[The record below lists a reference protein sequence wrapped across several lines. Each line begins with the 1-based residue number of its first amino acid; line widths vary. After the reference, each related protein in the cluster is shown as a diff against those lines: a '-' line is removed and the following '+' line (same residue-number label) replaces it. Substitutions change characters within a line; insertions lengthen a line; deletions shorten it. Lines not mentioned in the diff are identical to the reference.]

1 MNKIYTI
8 ILSFF
13 SLIVVSQ
20 NEQLAQNY
28 IDKGEFDKAASLY
41 EELEKKQ
48 PNNFYFTQKLVSC
61 YQGLKQFDKAEK
73 LLLNKKEV
81 SNQPI
86 IFVELGYNSQLQ
98 KDTNK
103 AETYFKKAIEAVANQ
118 PNYAYQIGQ
127 AFEQKSLL
135 FQAYSTYEI
144 AQKTNSSM
152 NFDYQ
157 MALLQG
163 QMGNL
168 DVMVVK
174 LLDYSYANINST
186 LSVQNQLVFF
196 MQDDAENV
204 FANSLKKELL
214 LRTQKNQDIYWNQF
228 LSWLYVNQKEYNK
241 AFIQE
246 KSIYKRNPE
255 SFDDIIQLA
264 QICVNE
270 NENET
275 AQAIFQFI
283 LQNTTDES
291 TVLNAQYFLL
301 KNEIS
306 TAKPETYP
314 LIQSKFDALMSQF
327 GESPFSVD
335 IQILAAHFKAFH
347 LNDFENAKT
356 LLDTTMEMPLNIRQ
370 KAKVKME
377 LADVFV
383 FNEKFNQA
391 IIYYAQIQNDLPNDE
406 FSHEASMRMA
416 KTSFFKK
423 DFNWA
428 KKQAGELKQASTQLI
443 ANDAVELFLL
453 ISDNS
458 AEDSLQVA
466 LQDFS
471 KADLLAFQNKPASAL
486 EAFLQVLEK
495 HKGESIEPGT
505 LFKVAKNY
513 EKLGNF
519 AKAIIYY
526 QTILD
531 NHKDGI
537 YIDEALFY
545 SAEIYKNQL
554 NDLEKAKNLYEKVVL
569 EHPDSIYFTEARKQY
584 RQLRGDK
591 QQGI

>member
-1 MNKIYTI
+1 MTKIFTY
-8 ILSFF
+8 LFF
-13 SLIVVSQ
+13 FCSLISFSQ
-20 NEQLAQNY
+20 NELLAQNY
-28 IDKGEFDKAASLY
+28 FDKGEFDKATSVY
-41 EELEKKQ
+41 EELDKKQ
-48 PNNFYFTQKLVSC
+48 PGNFYFTQKLVSC

-73 LLLNKKEV
+73 LLLSKKEK
-81 SNQPI
+81 SNQPNF
-86 IFVELGYNSQLQ
+86 FVELGYNAQLQ
-98 KDTNK
+98 KNQTK
-103 AETYFKKAIEAVANQ
+103 ADSYYKKAIDAVEFQ

-135 FQAYSTYEI
+135 QQAYNTYGI
-144 AQKTNSSM
+144 GQKANSSM

-174 LLDYSYANINST
+174 LLDYSYSNVNST
-186 LSVQNQLVFF
+186 LNVQNQLVLF

-270 NENET
+270 KDNET

-291 TVLNAQYFLL
+291 TILNAQYFLL
-301 KNEIS
+301 KNEIAN
-306 TAKPETYP
+306 AKLENYP
-314 LIQSKFDALMSQF
+314 AIQSKFDTLLTQF

-335 IQILAAHFKAFH
+335 LQILAAHFKAFYQ
-347 LNDFENAKT
+347 NDFENSKL
-356 LLDTTMEMPLNIRQ
+356 LLDKMMEMPLNVRQ

-377 LADVFV
+377 LADVLV
-383 FNEKFNQA
+383 YNEKFNQA

-423 DFNWA
+423 DFDWA
-428 KKQAGELKQASTQLI
+428 KKQAKELKQASTQLI

-453 ISDNS
+453 ISDNEV
-458 AEDSLQVA
+458 EDSLKVA

-471 KADLLAFQNKPASAL
+471 KADLLEYQNKPKEAL
-486 EAFLQVLEK
+486 EAFLQILVK
-495 HKGESIEPGT
+495 HKGQSIEAGT
-505 LFKVAKNY
+505 LYKVGRNY

-519 AKAIIYY
+519 AKAITYY

-531 NHKDGI
+531 HHKDGI
-537 YIDEALFY
+537 YTDEALFY
-545 SAEIYKNQL
+545 SAEIYNKQL
-554 NDLEKAKNLYEKVVL
+554 NDPEKAKSLYEKVVL

>member
-1 MNKIYTI
+1 MKKIYTI

-28 IDKGEFDKAASLY
+28 FDKGEFDKAASLY
-41 EELEKKQ
+41 EEMEKKQ
-48 PNNFYFTQKLVSC
+48 PNNFYFTQKLVAC
-61 YQGLKQFDKAEK
+61 FQGLKQFDKAEK
-73 LLLNKKEV
+73 LLLNKKEAN
-81 SNQPI
+81 NQPI
-86 IFVELGYNSQLQ
+86 IFVELGYNAQLE
-98 KDTNK
+98 KDQNK
-103 AETYFKKAIEAVANQ
+103 ADLYYKKALDVVAKQ

-127 AFEQKSLL
+127 AYEQKSLL
-135 FQAYSTYEI
+135 LQAYSTYEI

-214 LRTQKNQDIYWNQF
+214 LRTQKTQDIYWNQF
-228 LSWLYVNQKEYNK
+228 LSWLYINLKEYNK

-270 NENET
+270 KETET
-275 AQAIFQFI
+275 AQAIFEFI

-291 TVLNAQYFLL
+291 TILNAQYFLL
-301 KNEIS
+301 KNEIE
-306 TAKPETYP
+306 TAKPETYSM
-314 LIQSKFDALMSQF
+314 IQTKFETLLSQF
-327 GESPFSVD
+327 GNSPYAID
-335 IQILAAHFKAFH
+335 LRILASHFIAFY
-347 LNDFENAKT
+347 LNDFEKAKA
-356 LLDTTMEMPLNIRQ
+356 LLEATMEMPINIRQ

-471 KADLLAFQNKPASAL
+471 KADLLEYQNKPKDAL
-486 EAFLQVLEK
+486 EAFLQILEK
-495 HKGESIEPGT
+495 HKGQSIEAGT
-505 LFKVAKNY
+505 LYKVGKNY

-519 AKAIIYY
+519 AKAISYY
-526 QTILD
+526 QNILD

-545 SAEIYKNQL
+545 SSEIYKNQL

-584 RQLRGDK
+584 RALRGDK

>member
-1 MNKIYTI
+1 MTKIFTY
-8 ILSFF
+8 LFF
-13 SLIVVSQ
+13 FCSLISFSQ
-20 NEQLAQNY
+20 NELLAQNY
-28 IDKGEFDKAASLY
+28 FDKGEFDKAISLY
-41 EELEKKQ
+41 EELDKKQ
-48 PNNFYFTQKLVSC
+48 PGNFYFTQKLVSC

-73 LLLNKKEV
+73 LLLSKKEK
-81 SNQPI
+81 SNQPNF
-86 IFVELGYNSQLQ
+86 FVELGYNAQLQ
-98 KDTNK
+98 KNQTK
-103 AETYFKKAIEAVANQ
+103 ADSYYKKAIDAVEFQ

-135 FQAYSTYEI
+135 QQAYNTYGI
-144 AQKTNSSM
+144 GQKANSSM

-174 LLDYSYANINST
+174 LLDYSYSNVNST
-186 LSVQNQLVFF
+186 LNVQNQLVLF

-214 LRTQKNQDIYWNQF
+214 LRTQKTQDIYWNQF

-270 NENET
+270 KDNET

-291 TVLNAQYFLL
+291 TILNAQYFLL
-301 KNEIS
+301 KNEIAN
-306 TAKPETYP
+306 AKLENYP
-314 LIQSKFDALMSQF
+314 AIQSKFDTLLTQF

-335 IQILAAHFKAFH
+335 LQILAAHFKAFYQ
-347 LNDFENAKT
+347 NDFENSKL
-356 LLDTTMEMPLNIRQ
+356 LLDKMMEMPLNVRQ

-377 LADVFV
+377 LADVLV
-383 FNEKFNQA
+383 YNEKFNQA

-423 DFNWA
+423 DFDWA
-428 KKQAGELKQASTQLI
+428 KKQAKELKQASTQLI

-453 ISDNS
+453 ISDNEV
-458 AEDSLQVA
+458 EDSLKVA

-471 KADLLAFQNKPASAL
+471 KADLLEYQNKPKEAL
-486 EAFLQVLEK
+486 EAFLQILVK
-495 HKGESIEPGT
+495 HKGQSIEAGT
-505 LFKVAKNY
+505 LYKVGRNY

-519 AKAIIYY
+519 AKAITYY

-531 NHKDGI
+531 HHKDGI
-537 YIDEALFY
+537 YTDEALFY
-545 SAEIYKNQL
+545 SAEIYNKQL
-554 NDLEKAKNLYEKVVL
+554 NDPEKAKSLYEKVVL

>member
-1 MNKIYTI
+1 MKKIFPI
-8 ILSFF
+8 ILFFCSLFSFA
-13 SLIVVSQ
+13 Q
-20 NEQLAQNY
+20 NELLAQNY
-28 IDKGEFDKAASLY
+28 FDKGEFDKAISLY
-41 EELEKKQ
+41 EELDKKQ
-48 PNNFYFTQKLVSC
+48 PGNFYFTQKLVSC
-61 YQGLKQFDKAEK
+61 YQGLKQFDKVEK
-73 LLLNKKEV
+73 LLLNKKEK
-81 SNQPI
+81 SNQPGY
-86 IFVELGYNSQLQ
+86 FVELGYNAQLQ
-98 KDTNK
+98 KDQNK
-103 AETYFKKAIEAVANQ
+103 ADSYYKKAIDAVANQ

-135 FQAYSTYEI
+135 QQAYNTYEI
-144 AQKTNSSM
+144 GQKNSSGM

-174 LLDYSYANINST
+174 LLDYSYSNVNAT
-186 LSVQNQLVFF
+186 LNVQNQLTLF

-214 LRTQKNQDIYWNQF
+214 LRTQKTQDIYWNQF

-270 NENET
+270 KDNET

-291 TVLNAQYFLL
+291 TILNAQYFLL
-301 KNEIS
+301 KNEIAN
-306 TAKPETYP
+306 AKLENYP
-314 LIQSKFDALMSQF
+314 AIQSKFDTLLTQF

-335 IQILAAHFKAFH
+335 LQILAAHFKAFYQ
-347 LNDFENAKT
+347 NDFENSKL
-356 LLDTTMEMPLNIRQ
+356 LLDKMMEMPLNVRQ

-377 LADVFV
+377 LADVLV
-383 FNEKFNQA
+383 YNEKFNQA

-423 DFNWA
+423 DFDWA
-428 KKQAGELKQASTQLI
+428 KKQAKELKQASTQLI

-453 ISDNS
+453 ISDNEV
-458 AEDSLQVA
+458 EDSLKVA

-471 KADLLAFQNKPASAL
+471 KADLLEYQNKPKEAL
-486 EAFLQVLEK
+486 ESFLQILVK
-495 HKGESIEPGT
+495 HKGQPIEAGT
-505 LFKVAKNY
+505 LYKVGRNY

-519 AKAIIYY
+519 AKAITYY

-531 NHKDGI
+531 HHKDGI

-545 SAEIYKNQL
+545 SAEIYNKQL
-554 NDLEKAKNLYEKVVL
+554 KDPEKAKGFYEKIVL

>member
-1 MNKIYTI
+1 MKKIYTI

-13 SLIVVSQ
+13 SLLVVSQ

-28 IDKGEFDKAASLY
+28 FDKGEFDKAASLY
-41 EELEKKQ
+41 EEMEKKQ
-48 PNNFYFTQKLVSC
+48 PNNFYFTQKLVAC
-61 YQGLKQFDKAEK
+61 FQGLKQFDKAEK
-73 LLLNKKEV
+73 VLLNKKEAN
-81 SNQPI
+81 NQPI
-86 IFVELGYNSQLQ
+86 IFVELGYNAQLE
-98 KDTNK
+98 KDQNK
-103 AETYFKKAIEAVANQ
+103 ADLYYKKALDVVAKQ

-127 AFEQKSLL
+127 AYEQKSLL
-135 FQAYSTYEI
+135 LQAYSTYEI

-214 LRTQKNQDIYWNQF
+214 LRTQKTQDIYWNQF
-228 LSWLYVNQKEYNK
+228 LSWLYINLKEYNK

-270 NENET
+270 KENET

-291 TVLNAQYFLL
+291 TILNAQYFLL
-301 KNEIS
+301 KNEIE
-306 TAKPETYP
+306 TAKPETYSM
-314 LIQSKFDALMSQF
+314 IQTKFETLLSQY
-327 GESPFSVD
+327 GNSPYAID
-335 IQILAAHFKAFH
+335 LRILAAHFKAFY
-347 LNDFENAKT
+347 LNDFEKAKA
-356 LLDTTMEMPLNIRQ
+356 LLDATMEMPINIRQ

-471 KADLLAFQNKPASAL
+471 KADLLEYQNKPKDAL
-486 EAFLQVLEK
+486 EAFLQILEK
-495 HKGESIEPGT
+495 HKGQSIEAGT
-505 LFKVAKNY
+505 LYKVGKNY

-519 AKAIIYY
+519 AKAIGYY

-554 NDLEKAKNLYEKVVL
+554 NDLEKSKNLYEKVVL

-584 RQLRGDK
+584 RALRGDK

>member
-1 MNKIYTI
+1 MKKIYTI

-13 SLIVVSQ
+13 SLVVFSQ

-61 YQGLKQFDKAEK
+61 YQGFKQYDKAEK
-73 LLLNKKEV
+73 LLLNKKEAT
-81 SNQPI
+81 NQPI

-103 AETYFKKAIEAVANQ
+103 AEAYFKKAIEAVANQ

-135 FQAYSTYEI
+135 LQAYSTYEI

-214 LRTQKNQDIYWNQF
+214 LRTQKTQDIYWNQF

-314 LIQSKFDALMSQF
+314 IIQSKFDALLSQF

-347 LNDFENAKT
+347 LNDFENAKS

-428 KKQAGELKQASTQLI
+428 KKQASELKQASTQLI
-443 ANDAVELFLL
+443 ANDAVDLFLL

-458 AEDSLQVA
+458 VEDSLQVA

-471 KADLLAFQNKPASAL
+471 KADLLAFQNKPKDAL
-486 EAFLQVLEK
+486 DAFLQILDK
-495 HKGESIEPGT
+495 HKGQSIEAGT
-505 LFKVAKNY
+505 LYKVAKNY

-519 AKAIIYY
+519 AKANIYY

-531 NHKDGI
+531 HHKDGI

>member
-1 MNKIYTI
+1 MKKIYII

-48 PNNFYFTQKLVSC
+48 PNNFYFTQKLVGC
-61 YQGLKQFDKAEK
+61 YQGLKQYDKAEK
-73 LLLNKKEV
+73 LLLNKKEAT
-81 SNQPI
+81 NQPI

-103 AETYFKKAIEAVANQ
+103 AETYYKKAVEAVAKN
-118 PNYAYQIGQ
+118 PNFAYQIGQ

-135 FQAYSTYEI
+135 FQAYNTYEI

-214 LRTQKNQDIYWNQF
+214 LRTQKTQDIYWNQF

-314 LIQSKFDALMSQF
+314 LIQSKFDALLSQF
-327 GESPFSVD
+327 GESPFSLD
-335 IQILAAHFKAFH
+335 IQILSAHFKAFY
-347 LNDFENAKT
+347 LNDFENAKS
-356 LLDTTMEMPLNIRQ
+356 LLDTTMKMPLNIRQ

-471 KADLLAFQNKPASAL
+471 KADLLAFQNKPAAAL
-486 EAFLQVLEK
+486 DAFLQILDK

-531 NHKDGI
+531 RHKDGI

>member
-1 MNKIYTI
+1 MTKIFTY
-8 ILSFF
+8 LFFFF
-13 SLIVVSQ
+13 SLISFSQ
-20 NEQLAQNY
+20 NELLAQNY
-28 IDKGEFDKAASLY
+28 FDKGEFDKATSVY
-41 EELEKKQ
+41 EELDKKQ
-48 PNNFYFTQKLVSC
+48 PDNFYFTQKLVSC

-73 LLLNKKEV
+73 LLLSKKEK
-81 SNQPI
+81 SNQPNF
-86 IFVELGYNSQLQ
+86 FVELGYNAQLQ
-98 KDTNK
+98 KNQTK
-103 AETYFKKAIEAVANQ
+103 ADSYYKKAIDAVEFQ

-135 FQAYSTYEI
+135 QQAYNTYGI
-144 AQKTNSSM
+144 GQKANSSM

-174 LLDYSYANINST
+174 LLDYSYSNVNST
-186 LSVQNQLVFF
+186 LNVQNQLVLF

-214 LRTQKNQDIYWNQF
+214 LRTQKTQDIYWNQF

-270 NENET
+270 KDNET

-291 TVLNAQYFLL
+291 TILNAQYFLL
-301 KNEIS
+301 KNEIAN
-306 TAKPETYP
+306 AKLENYP
-314 LIQSKFDALMSQF
+314 AIQSKFDTLLTQF

-335 IQILAAHFKAFH
+335 LQILAAHFKAFYQ
-347 LNDFENAKT
+347 NDFENSKL
-356 LLDTTMEMPLNIRQ
+356 LLDKMMEMPLNVRQ

-377 LADVFV
+377 LADVLV
-383 FNEKFNQA
+383 YNEKFNQA

-423 DFNWA
+423 DFDWA
-428 KKQAGELKQASTQLI
+428 KKQAKELKQASTQLI

-453 ISDNS
+453 ISDNEV
-458 AEDSLQVA
+458 EDSLKVA

-471 KADLLAFQNKPASAL
+471 KADLLEYQNKPKEAL
-486 EAFLQVLEK
+486 EAFLQILVK
-495 HKGESIEPGT
+495 HKGQSIEAGT
-505 LFKVAKNY
+505 LYKVGRNY

-519 AKAIIYY
+519 AKAITYY

-531 NHKDGI
+531 HHKDGI
-537 YIDEALFY
+537 YTDEALFY
-545 SAEIYKNQL
+545 SAEIYNKQL
-554 NDLEKAKNLYEKVVL
+554 NDPEKAKSLYEKVVL